1 MVMDETRG
9 RLEQIYEEHR
19 DEAAG
24 HNYLPSIVEALE
36 VPDWQENALLEAYQV
51 DAAFGEQYIQELGL
65 FSQAG

>member
-1 MVMDETRG
+1 MNVKIRPLVMVMDETRG

-36 VPDWQENALLEAYQV
+36 GPDWQENALLEAY
-51 DAAFGEQYIQELGL
+51 
-65 FSQAG
+65 